1 METRG
6 RWSRWTGLL
15 ALSALGCAHGGGAPA
30 LRDEAPQAQAVRGI
44 ADFYGVGQQRELLW
58 CVSLCE
64 GPRCEAPSAQFL
76 ARFAQAQYRVNE
88 PGHCTWKDGR
98 VTYSGRASSQ
108 LGPQQLSLR
117 TPPRGALY
125 LDVGPLSACSAG
137 QCTVEAKLTVGRAE
151 TRLLHVTLLAQ
162 DGGAWQV
169 QGIQE
174 SSRVPAR

>member
-1 METRG
+1 MGKR
-6 RWSRWTGLL
+6 SRWTGLA
-15 ALSALGCAHGGGAPA
+15 ALALGCAHGGGGAGEASP
-30 LRDEAPQAQAVRGI
+30 RDEAAQAQAVRGI

-58 CVSLCE
+58 CVSLCD
-64 GPRCEAPSAQFL
+64 GTRCGAPAAQFL

-137 QCTVEAKLTVGRAE
+137 QCTVEAKLTVGQAE
-151 TRLLHVTLLAQ
+151 TRLLQVTLLER
-162 DGGAWQV
+162 GSGAWKV

-174 SSRVPAR
+174 QSRTRR

>member
-1 METRG
+1 M
-6 RWSRWTGLL
+6 GLL
-15 ALSALGCAHGGGAPA
+15 ALAALGCAHGAGGSGGDPA

-64 GPRCEAPSAQFL
+64 GARCEAPSAQFL

-98 VTYSGRASSQ
+98 VTYSGRAASQ
-108 LGPQQLSLR
+108 LGPQQVSLR

-137 QCTVEAKLTVGRAE
+137 QCTVEAKLTVGQAE
-151 TRLLHVTLLAQ
+151 TRLLQVTLLER
-162 DGGAWQV
+162 GSGAWKV

-174 SSRVPAR
+174 QSRTRR

>member
-1 METRG
+1 MEKR
-6 RWSRWTGLL
+6 SRWTALL
-15 ALSALGCAHGGGAPA
+15 ALALGCAHGAGGGGAA
-30 LRDEAPQAQAVRGI
+30 ARRDEAPQAQAVRGI

-64 GPRCEAPSAQFL
+64 GARCEAPSAQFL

-98 VTYSGRASSQ
+98 VTYSGRAAAQ
-108 LGPQQLSLR
+108 LGPQQVSLR

-137 QCTVEAKLTVGRAE
+137 QCTVEAKLTVGQAE
-151 TRLLHVTLLAQ
+151 TRMLQVTLLERG
-162 DGGAWQV
+162 GGAWQV

-174 SSRVPAR
+174 SARVRAR